1 LVPIFTTMT
10 SNVTGRVTPSADKL
24 QVQDDIAREVAQELR
39 AAIH

>member
-1 LVPIFTTMT
+1 VVWSATYD
-10 SNVTGRVTPSADKL
+10 RPSADKL